1 VNWIAPPF
9 WIFSRLFI
17 PTVNVA
23 GVALGVIAV
32 PIGAAPTGAGLVVDV
47 VAGVVLVAVV
57 ATPGA
62 DIVSDGGMAG
72 ILAAVL
78 PTAVLVVAGAD
89 AVAGVLLVALVA
101 APESAIVNDVGMAGI
116 LAGSLPTAVFVAAGV
131 FVAVIAGVAGL
142 TAGVV
147 VIAVEVAGVLPIAG
161 LLAARVRLSAG
172 GAVIESVDGIARIAG
187 GVAGVL
193 LVADKVGIA
202 GGLTPIVGTAAGETV
217 GRLSVIG
224 GVGNLLGATVVG
236 LRLPVVAD
244 KEIGLAVAAT
254 ATPALGDE
262 LSIVLALAAV
272 FTPVGDPPAW
282 AIELSVMVV
291 TVLGAVL
298 TTWVV
303 VLLLAV
309 VVPSELVFST

>member
-1 VNWIAPPF
+1 
-9 WIFSRLFI
+9 L
-17 PTVNVA
+17 A
-23 GVALGVIAV
+23 G
-32 PIGAAPTGAGLVVDV
+32 
-47 VAGVVLVAVV
+47 
-57 ATPGA
+57 
-62 DIVSDGGMAG
+62 
-72 ILAAVL
+72 VL
-78 PTAVLVVAGAD
+78 PTAG
-89 AVAGVLLVALVA
+89 
-101 APESAIVNDVGMAGI
+101 
-116 LAGSLPTAVFVAAGV
+116 FVAAGV
-131 FVAVIAGVAGL
+131 VVAVIAGVAGL

-147 VIAVEVAGVLPIAG
+147 VIAVGVTGVLPTAG

-172 GAVIESVDGIARIAG
+172 GAVIESVDGIAGIAG

-202 GGLTPIVGTAAGETV
+202 GGLTPIVGTAGGETV

-236 LRLPVVAD
+236 LSLPVVAD
-244 KEIGLAVAAT
+244 KEIGVVVEAT

-262 LSIVLALAAV
+262 LRVVLALAAAV